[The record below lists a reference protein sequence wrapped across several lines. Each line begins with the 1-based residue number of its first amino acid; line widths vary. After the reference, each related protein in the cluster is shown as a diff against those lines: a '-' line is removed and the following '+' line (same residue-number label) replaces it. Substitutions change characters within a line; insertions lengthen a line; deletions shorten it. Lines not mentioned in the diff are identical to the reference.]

1 MSAPKAGERH
11 SIMNQSFNVPA
22 TILTGAGVSRELGP
36 QLRRR
41 GLSRVLLVT
50 DAFMVAS
57 GLVPQVVADL
67 AAGGIAVEVFA
78 DVQPD
83 PSEDNVLAGFA
94 RLEAGGAQAVVAL
107 GGGSPIDCAK
117 VIAILRANPPPLARF
132 MGRHQ
137 VPNAGLPLF
146 AIPTTAGTGSEVT
159 KVAVITDTKRDVKMM
174 MLDQHLLPAVALV
187 DFELT
192 LSMPPALT
200 AAVGVDTLTHGIEAY
215 VSRLATPLTDPL
227 ALACIRLCGEHLE
240 NAWREPG
247 HRGARE
253 GMMLAATLGGMA
265 FANSSVALVHG
276 MSRPIGALFHVPHGI
291 SNAMLLPTVTRFS
304 VSGAVA
310 RYATVARTM
319 GWTRAG
325 ESDEASAI
333 SLVAGLEALNRRLK
347 IPALRDYPRLA
358 GDRFRASLEKM
369 AGDALASGSPQNN
382 PVVPTLQQMVEL
394 YRQAW

>member
-1 MSAPKAGERH
+1 MP
-11 SIMNQSFNVPA
+11 Q
-22 TILTGAGVSRELGP
+22 TVSREFNIPSTVLAGAGASRELAP
-36 QLRRR
+36 QLLRR
-41 GLSRVLLVT
+41 GLTRVLLVT
-50 DAFMVAS
+50 DAYMVSS
-57 GLVPQVVADL
+57 GLAPRIRADL
-67 AAGGIAVEVFA
+67 EAAGISVELFDA
-78 DVQPD
+78 VQPD
-83 PSEDNVLAGFA
+83 PSEDNVLAGFG
-94 RLEAGGAQAVVAL
+94 RLQACGAQAVVAL

-117 VIAILRANPPPLARF
+117 VIAILPTNAGPLTNF
-132 MGRHQ
+132 MGRHK

-159 KVAVITDTKRDVKMM
+159 KVAVITDTRRDVKMM

-192 LSMPPALT
+192 MTMPAALT

-227 ALACIRLCGEHLE
+227 ALSCIRLTGEHLE
-240 NAWREPG
+240 TAWRDPG
-247 HRGARE
+247 NRVARE
-253 GMMLAATLGGMA
+253 GMMLAATQGGMA

-304 VSGAVA
+304 IEGAYG
-310 RYATVARTM
+310 RYATIARALH
-319 GWTRAG
+319 WTG
-325 ESDEASAI
+325 PGNSDESAAI
-333 SLVAGLEALNRRLK
+333 TLVTGLEALNRRLA
-347 IPALRDYPRLA
+347 IPRLRDYPRMNES
-358 GDRFRASLEKM
+358 RFRASLEKM

-382 PVVPTLQQMVEL
+382 PVVPSLDQIVEL

>member
-1 MSAPKAGERH
+1 MAA
-11 SIMNQSFNVPA
+11 QFNVPS
-22 TILTGAGVSRELGP
+22 TIIAGAGAVRELAP
-36 QLRRR
+36 QLVRR
-41 GLSRVLLVT
+41 GIKRVLLVT
-50 DAFMVAS
+50 DAFMVSS
-57 GLVPQVVADL
+57 GVAARVVGDL
-67 AAGGIAVEVFA
+67 TAAGVAAEVFA

-83 PSEDNVLAGFA
+83 PSEENVLAGFA
-94 RLEAGGAQAVVAL
+94 RLQACGAEAVVAL

-117 VIAILRANPPPLARF
+117 VIAVLPGNPGPISRF

-137 VPNAGLPLF
+137 VPSPGLPLV

-159 KVAVITDTKRDVKMM
+159 KVAVITDTRRDVKMM
-174 MLDQHLLPAVALV
+174 MLDVHLLPAVAIV

-215 VSRLATPLTDPL
+215 VSRLATPLTDPI
-227 ALACIRLCGEHLE
+227 ALSCVRLCGEHLE
-240 NAWREPG
+240 TAWREPSN
-247 HRGARE
+247 RSARE
-253 GMMLAATLGGMA
+253 GMMLAATQGGMA

-304 VSGAVA
+304 VPGAVT
-310 RYATVARTM
+310 RYATVARTL

-325 ESDEASAI
+325 ESDESAAVA
-333 SLVAGLEALNRRLK
+333 LVAGLAALNRRLK
-347 IPALRDYPRLA
+347 VPALREFLKGQDE
-358 GDRFRASLEKM
+358 RFRGSLEKM
-369 AGDALASGSPQNN
+369 AHDALASGSPSNN
-382 PVVPTLQQMVEL
+382 PVVPSVEQIVDL